1 MHSPCRDFLLAMLE
15 AAPERPAPESAL
27 GAHLSECASCQQAF
41 EGMLRT
47 RAAIVRLAP
56 VPAPAAL
63 DGLVVAATQAGQRQE
78 RVLAH
83 LRTALRHAAPA
94 RLDSR
99 VSAVGGG
106 ALVGEVARVSA
117 PGVLER
123 LVEEELRDPQHAL
136 TRRYVSRLQ
145 RLDTPA
151 SLRARVQQVL
161 GRPRHSAGRRMLL
174 AGAALAV
181 LCAAMWGW
189 WSLERA
195 QTRPRFQVVYV
206 DDVRE
211 LDPFARAM
219 LSGVTGGWS
228 EIGGQAR

>member
-1 MHSPCRDFLLAMLE
+1 MNSPCRDFLFAMLE
-15 AAPERPAPESAL
+15 AAPERPAAESAL
-27 GAHLSECASCQQAF
+27 GEHLADCVSCQRAF
-41 EGMLRT
+41 EGMRRT
-47 RAAIVRLAP
+47 RAALLRLAP

-83 LRTALRHAAPA
+83 MRTALRHEAPA
-94 RLDSR
+94 RLDARIGVCGS
-99 VSAVGGG
+99 S
-106 ALVGEVARVSA
+106 LIGEVARANA
-117 PGVLER
+117 PAVLER

-145 RLDTPA
+145 RLESPDT
-151 SLRARVQQVL
+151 LRGRVQQAL
-161 GRPRHSAGRRMLL
+161 GRPRQPAGRRLLL

-181 LCAAMWGW
+181 LCTTMWGW
-189 WSLERA
+189 WTLERA

-206 DDVRE
+206 EDVRE
-211 LDPFARAM
+211 LDPLARAM
-219 LSGVTGGWS
+219 LSGVTGGLS

>member
-1 MHSPCRDFLLAMLE
+1 MNSPCRDFLFAMLE
-15 AAPERPAPESAL
+15 AAPERPAAESAL
-27 GAHLSECASCQQAF
+27 GAHLADCASCLQAF
-41 EGMLRT
+41 EGMCRT
-47 RAAIVRLAP
+47 RAALVRLAP

-83 LRTALRHAAPA
+83 LRTALRHEAPA
-94 RLDSR
+94 RLESR
-99 VSAVGGG
+99 LGVVGSA
-106 ALVGEVARVSA
+106 LIGEAARVSA
-117 PGVLER
+117 PAVLER

-145 RLDTPA
+145 RLDSPD
-151 SLRARVQQVL
+151 SLRGRVQQVL
-161 GRPRHSAGRRMLL
+161 GSPRHSAGRRALL
-174 AGAALAV
+174 AGAALAI

-195 QTRPRFQVVYV
+195 QTRPRFQVVCV
-206 DDVRE
+206 EDVRE

-219 LSGVTGGWS
+219 LSGVTGGLS

>member
-1 MHSPCRDFLLAMLE
+1 MNPPCRDFLFAMLE
-15 AAPERPAPESAL
+15 AAPERPAAASAL
-27 GAHLSECASCQQAF
+27 GAHLVECASCQQAF
-41 EGMLRT
+41 ESMCRT
-47 RAAIVRLAP
+47 RAALVRLAP

-83 LRTALRHAAPA
+83 LRTALRHEAPA
-94 RLDSR
+94 RLDTR
-99 VSAVGGG
+99 IGAGSA
-106 ALVGEVARVSA
+106 LIGEVARVSA
-117 PGVLER
+117 PAVLER

-145 RLDTPA
+145 RLESPA
-151 SLRARVQQVL
+151 SLRGRVQQAL
-161 GRPRHSAGRRMLL
+161 GSPRHSAGRRLLL

-189 WSLERA
+189 WSIERT

-206 DDVRE
+206 EDVRE
-211 LDPFARAM
+211 LDPIARAM
-219 LSGVTGGWS
+219 LSGVTGGLS